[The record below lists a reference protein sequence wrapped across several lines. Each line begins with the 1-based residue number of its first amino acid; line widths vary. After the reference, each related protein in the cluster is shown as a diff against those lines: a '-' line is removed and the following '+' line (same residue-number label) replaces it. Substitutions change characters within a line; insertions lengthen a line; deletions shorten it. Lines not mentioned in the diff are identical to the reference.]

1 MIKFEKEN
9 GIAVIKL
16 NRPEKRNALHP
27 VLINEFKDKLDE
39 LENDKKVRILI
50 ITGEGSSFCSG
61 ADLDYLNQLQKFTAI
76 DNEKDLRSIAGLF
89 LQLYH
94 FPKPTIAAVNGPA
107 IAGGCGLATVCD
119 FIIADELNA
128 KFGYTEVKIG
138 FIPAVVSIFL
148 IKRIGEGNARQL
160 LLSGELIDSWK
171 AYEMGLA
178 NYLSKRVLEEAFNLA
193 NRLLENSDTSM
204 ELTKKMI
211 NTVSMLNVDEAV
223 NYCIELNIIS
233 RSSEDFLKGLMQFLN
248 KK

>member
-1 MIKFEKEN
+1 MIKFEQQN

-27 VLINEFKDKLDE
+27 VLINEFKEKLDE

-50 ITGEGSSFCSG
+50 ITGEGSSFCAG
-61 ADLDYLNQLQKFTAI
+61 ADLDYLNQLRKFSAI
-76 DNEKDLRSIAGLF
+76 DNEKDIKSIGGLF

-119 FIIADELNA
+119 FIVADELNA

-160 LLSGELIDSWK
+160 MLSGELIDSWK

-193 NRLLENSDTSM
+193 NRLLENSDASM

-211 NTVSMLNVDEAV
+211 NTVSLLNVDEAV

>member
-1 MIKFEKEN
+1 MIKFEQQN
-9 GIAVIKL
+9 GIALIKL

-27 VLINEFKDKLDE
+27 ILINEFKEKLNDI
-39 LENDKKVRILI
+39 ENDKSARILI

-61 ADLDYLNQLQKFTAI
+61 ADLDYLNQLRKFSAA
-76 DNEKDLRSIAGLF
+76 DNEKDTKSIAELF
-89 LQLYH
+89 LRLYH

-148 IKRIGEGNARQL
+148 IKKIGEGRTKQL
-160 LLSGELIDSWK
+160 MISGELIDSWK
-171 AYEMGLA
+171 ALEIGLA
-178 NYLSKRVLEEAFNLA
+178 NYLSKKVLDESLNLA
-193 NRLLENSDTSM
+193 NRLMENSDRSM
-204 ELTKKMI
+204 EMTKKM
-211 NTVSMLNVDEAV
+211 LNSISLMNADEAV
-223 NYCIELNIIS
+223 EYCIELNIIS

>member
-61 ADLDYLNQLQKFTAI
+61 ADLDYLNQLRKFTAI

-211 NTVSMLNVDEAV
+211 NTVSMLNVNEAV

>member
-1 MIKFEKEN
+1 MIKFEQKN
-9 GIAVIKL
+9 GIAIIKL

-27 VLINEFKDKLDE
+27 VLINDLKEKLNEIEYDK
-39 LENDKKVRILI
+39 NIRILI
-50 ITGEGSSFCSG
+50 ITGEGSSFCAG
-61 ADLDYLNQLQKFTAI
+61 ADLDYLNQLRKFSAI
-76 DNEKDLRSIAGLF
+76 DNEKDISSIAGLF

-193 NRLLENSDTSM
+193 NRLLENSDASM

-211 NTVSMLNVDEAV
+211 NTVSLLNVDEAV

>member
-1 MIKFEKEN
+1 MIKFEKQN

-27 VLINEFKDKLDE
+27 ILINEFKEKLNEIEKDKSSRVL
-39 LENDKKVRILI
+39 IL
-50 ITGEGSSFCSG
+50 TGEGSSFCAG
-61 ADLDYLNQLQKFTAI
+61 ADLDYLNQLRNFSVKE
-76 DNEKDLRSIAGLF
+76 NENDTNSIAELF
-89 LQLYH
+89 LRLYH

-138 FIPAVVSIFL
+138 FIPAIVSIFL
-148 IKRIGEGNARQL
+148 IKRIGEGKTKQL
-160 LLSGELIDSWK
+160 LLSGELIDGWK
-171 AYEMGLA
+171 AYEIGLV
-178 NYLSKRVLEEAFNLA
+178 NLLSKKVLEESFNLA
-193 NRLLENSDTSM
+193 NRLLENSDIGM

-211 NTVSMLNVDEAV
+211 NTVSVMTADEAV

-233 RSSEDFLKGLMQFLN
+233 RSSEDFLKGLMRFTA

>member
-9 GIAVIKL
+9 AIAVIKL

-27 VLINEFKDKLDE
+27 ILINEFKEKLNEIELDKTI
-39 LENDKKVRILI
+39 KVLI
-50 ITGEGSSFCSG
+50 VTGLGNSFCSG
-61 ADLDYLNQLQKFTAI
+61 ADLDYLNQLRNFSAI
-76 DNEKDLRSIAGLF
+76 DNEKDIKSIADLF
-89 LQLYH
+89 LKLYH
-94 FPKPTIAAVNGPA
+94 LPKPTIAAVNGPA

-119 FIIADELNA
+119 FIVADELNA

-148 IKRIGEGNARQL
+148 IKKIGEGKTKQL
-160 LLSGELIDSWK
+160 MMSGELIDGWK
-171 AYEMGLA
+171 AYEMGLV
-178 NYLSKRVLEEAFNLA
+178 NYLSKKPLEESFNLA
-193 NRLLENSDTSM
+193 NRLLENSDISM
-204 ELTKKMI
+204 KMTKKMI
-211 NTVSMLNVDEAV
+211 NTISIMNVNEAV

>member
-61 ADLDYLNQLQKFTAI
+61 ADLDYLNQLRKFTAI